1 MLRVALTGG
10 IGSGKSSVAELF
22 GRLGAPIIDAD
33 LIARELTRIGQP
45 LLREIA
51 RAFGAGVINADGSLN
66 RRALGNLVFANPD
79 QRRQLEQILHPPIR
93 REMEHRLRACAAPYA
108 ILVIPLLL
116 ETRQQDIADIII
128 VVDLPEQL
136 QIKRVMQRDG
146 LSEDQVRGILA
157 AQCQRSERLA
167 AADYLIDNSG
177 GIDQLIDQVE
187 NIHQRLIAS
196 SPSG

>member
-45 LLREIA
+45 LLRKIA

-93 REMEHRLRACAAPYA
+93 REMEQRLRACAMPYA

-177 GIDQLIDQVE
+177 GLDQLIDQVE

-196 SPSG
+196 SASG

>member
-33 LIARELTRIGQP
+33 LIARELTRIGHP
-45 LLREIA
+45 LLQEIGH
-51 RAFGAGVINADGSLN
+51 AFGAGVINADGSLN

-177 GIDQLIDQVE
+177 GLDQLIAQVE

>member
-45 LLREIA
+45 LLRKIA

>member
-45 LLREIA
+45 LLRKIA

-93 REMEHRLRACAAPYA
+93 REMEQRLRACAAPYA

-157 AQCQRSERLA
+157 AQCQRTERLE

-177 GIDQLIDQVE
+177 GLDQLIDQVE

-196 SPSG
+196 SASD

>member
-33 LIARELTRIGQP
+33 LIARELTRIGHP
-45 LLREIA
+45 LLQEIGH
-51 RAFGAGVINADGSLN
+51 AFGAGVINADGSLN

-177 GIDQLIDQVE
+177 GLDQLIDQVE

>member
-93 REMEHRLRACAAPYA
+93 REMEHRLRACTSPYA

-116 ETRQQDIADIII
+116 ETKQQDIADIII

-136 QIKRVMQRDG
+136 QVERVMTRDG

-157 AQCQRSERLA
+157 AQCQRSERLE

-177 GIDQLIDQVE
+177 GLDQLIDQVGK
-187 NIHQRLIAS
+187 IHHRLIAS
-196 SPSG
+196 SASG

>member
-45 LLREIA
+45 LLREI
-51 RAFGAGVINADGSLN
+51 RLAFGAGVINADGSLN
-66 RRALGNLVFANPD
+66 RRALGHLVFANPG
-79 QRRQLEQILHPPIR
+79 QRRQLEQILHPSIR
-93 REMEHRLRACAAPYA
+93 REMEHRLRACSAPYA

-136 QIKRVMQRDG
+136 QVERVMARDG
-146 LSEDQVRGILA
+146 LSADQVKGILA
-157 AQCQRSERLA
+157 AQCRRSERLE

-177 GIDQLIDQVE
+177 PIDQLIDQIE
-187 NIHQRLIAS
+187 QIHLRLMAS
-196 SPSG
+196 SASG

>member
-1 MLRVALTGG
+1 MKLNLKK
-10 IGSGKSSVAELF
+10 IKSENGQSVVE
-22 GRLGAPIIDAD
+22 
-33 LIARELTRIGQP
+33 
-45 LLREIA
+45 
-51 RAFGAGVINADGSLN
+51 
-66 RRALGNLVFANPD
+66 FA
-79 QRRQLEQILHPPIR
+79 
-93 REMEHRLRACAAPYA
+93 
-108 ILVIPLLL
+108 LVIPLLL
-116 ETRQQDIADIII
+116 ETKQQDIADIII

-157 AQCQRSERLA
+157 AQCQRTERLE

-177 GIDQLIDQVE
+177 GLDQLIDQVE

>member
-177 GIDQLIDQVE
+177 GLDQLIAQVE